1 MLNVQFVVFPC
12 LKWLVEASIT
22 FYCVIHKNRAP
33 SEYKKNKR
41 ITKKHTV
48 ICSLIYFLTFYLS
61 PLSKIITYQ
70 YRQIYTAAP
79 VGDFESSRWCE
90 SIAGGGFGCD
100 PHATE
105 LFIVLLIP
113 HSSPPVSG
121 PAAVPGAQGP
131 VALLK
136 IYSIQV
142 STQLKR
148 YSAGPAL
155 PRDSFTG
162 FHLWIRRDRGT
173 WIRWKQRDEFGMG
186 WVKTS
191 TWQKNKQTL
200 MQLVSYSINNL
211 SFSRSYDWRL
221 TCLL

>member
-1 MLNVQFVVFPC
+1 MHSNLFPNI
-12 LKWLVEASIT
+12 LLVS
-22 FYCVIHKNRAP
+22 FM
-33 SEYKKNKR
+33 
-41 ITKKHTV
+41 
-48 ICSLIYFLTFYLS
+48 
-61 PLSKIITYQ
+61 KIITYQ

-79 VGDFESSRWCE
+79 VGDFESSRWRE

-105 LFIVLLIP
+105 LFIVFLIP

-148 YSAGPAL
+148 YRAGPAL

-162 FHLWIRRDRGT
+162 FHL
-173 WIRWKQRDEFGMG
+173 
-186 WVKTS
+186 
-191 TWQKNKQTL
+191 
-200 MQLVSYSINNL
+200 
-211 SFSRSYDWRL
+211 
-221 TCLL
+221 